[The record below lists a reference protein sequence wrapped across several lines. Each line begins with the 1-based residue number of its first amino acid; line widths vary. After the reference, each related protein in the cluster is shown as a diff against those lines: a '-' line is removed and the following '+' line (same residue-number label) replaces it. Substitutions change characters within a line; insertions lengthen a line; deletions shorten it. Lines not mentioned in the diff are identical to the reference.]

1 MTENTATFNIYNPQP
16 LMLVISGIS
25 AAGKDSVVRSLERRG
40 LPIHFVVTATS
51 RPPRPGEKDG
61 VDYFFVSRAKF
72 KEMIANDELI
82 EFAKVYRDY
91 KGVPK
96 AQVRQAMASGKDVVM
111 RVDVQGAETMRAK
124 FPEAVLVF
132 LNPASEEEFIQRL
145 INRDTESPD
154 ELKLRIDTAYRE
166 LQTSSLFDYIVINA
180 DDCLDED
187 VDTII
192 AIIHAEHHRVD
203 HRKVSL

>member
-180 DDCLDED
+180 DDCLDEA